1 MLMWMIAGCC
11 ENAIPRKA
19 AEDASTTA
27 NCSNFGRPCQDL
39 SAGLLIKLNLALNC
53 SAALPGLPASGDE
66 ATATTNNLQGLFPLH
81 TRRTLL
87 LQWLLH
93 MKVSPYDGY
102 LSKGKQALT
111 PIRYKAKGV

>member
-1 MLMWMIAGCC
+1 LLGVVKTQYLGRQQKTHRQLQTVQSLA
-11 ENAIPRKA
+11 
-19 AEDASTTA
+19 
-27 NCSNFGRPCQDL
+27 RPCQDL